1 MGKERGMK
9 KAARGRRTREK
20 RCRETCRSA
29 DGRRANRKYK
39 DRLFIRIFEDR
50 EDLLRLYNAVN
61 ASDYPC
67 ADDLE
72 VTTLDNAI
80 YMRMKN
86 DVSFLIDGYMS
97 LYEHQSTF
105 NPNMPLRDCLYLL
118 ELYQNYIDS
127 RELDLYSSVLL
138 KIPAPRLVVFYN
150 GQEKMRDEEECIL
163 RLSDAYERPEE
174 DPALECIV
182 RVININYGKNR
193 QMMEKCPKLFEYAY
207 LVAKIRENQAA
218 GKTLEGAIGEAVKEC
233 LEQGYLTELLTN
245 YRREVMGMLLYEY
258 DEKKHLRNTY
268 EEGRQE
274 GRREGRQEG
283 RREGLRTGAMKGRQ
297 KKSYES
303 ARNMYRRGFPV
314 RDTAEI
320 LEEKEETVAAWY
332 KKWEKR

>member
-1 MGKERGMK
+1 MGKHRERNERRKARDGLK
-9 KAARGRRTREK
+9 KRGRKNR
-20 RCRETCRSA
+20 
-29 DGRRANRKYK
+29 RRANRKYK

-118 ELYQNYIDS
+118 EPYQNYIDS

-174 DPALECIV
+174 EPALECIV

-218 GKTLEGAIGEAVKEC
+218 GKTLEGAIGEAVKDC
-233 LEQGYLTELLTN
+233 LARGYLTELLTN

-268 EEGRQE
+268 EEGRQ
-274 GRREGRQEG
+274 EGRQEG

-332 KKWEKR
+332 QKWRRQER